1 MRITVFV
8 EDAIKSVTEFKEKHE
23 KDFELQMAAWR
34 IEHEAFEV
42 ALSAWRNE
50 TKFDTNKKPFE
61 PSRPTNFLKDYDKL
75 LTKLKWHA
83 HTKIELDD
91 QEYAKIFEDLFGWSH
106 THINATSI
114 SAGSITS
121 AKILNIGTELK
132 SYAEQRLNDFGYE
145 KK

>member
-61 PSRPTNFLKDYDKL
+61 PSRPTNFIKDYNRLLAKL
-75 LTKLKWHA
+75 ELHA
-83 HTKIELDD
+83 LDKIELDD
-91 QEYAKIFEDLFGWSH
+91 QDFAKVFEDLFGWSGSY
-106 THINATSI
+106 INATSI
-114 SAGSITS
+114 SAGSITG
-121 AKILNIGTELK
+121 AKISDISIGLK